1 MKINKGYNIPD
12 SLEIKQSPLHGL
24 GVFAT
29 KFIPKETKL
38 CICHYY
44 DYSKKPVKHLR
55 NPLVGFFNYSV
66 DKNANLPIVKK
77 DFKYGVGYVTELVTT
92 KDIQKGE
99 EVLLR
104 YTWYDPTKPDT
115 EKNKHYIPLP
125 DCVTV
130 NKVNDVYILQAT
142 KDIEENYNFG
152 FSHSYYNKTGAYEP
166 NPVGGYL
173 TESETPNCELIKKDG
188 ELHLKTIQPIKKGE
202 DITVSY
208 DI

>member
-55 NPLVGFFNYSV
+55 NSLVGFFNYSV
-66 DKNANLPIVKK
+66 DKNAKLPIVKK
-77 DFKYGVGYVTELVTT
+77 NFKFGIGYVTELVTT

-115 EKNKHYIPLP
+115 EDNKHYKPLP
-125 DCVTV
+125 D
-130 NKVNDVYILQAT
+130 NVYLKADRLYASKDIDIFNEFGTTHNFVKYLDRYVANPLGGFLT
-142 KDIEENYNFG
+142 KD
-152 FSHSYYNKTGAYEP
+152 KD
-166 NPVGGYL
+166 
-173 TESETPNCELIKKDG
+173 PNCKLITTQAKKVLISTKSIKKDT
-188 ELHLKTIQPIKKGE
+188 LLTINNYE
-202 DITVSY
+202 
-208 DI
+208 